1 MHPKKYPSGNWGIQ
15 KNNSGD
21 FEDSLAKRA
30 RLQKNLIHFVGIG
43 ELCEQF
49 AIDLAKKAGV
59 RHG

>member
-1 MHPKKYPSGNWGIQ
+1 MTYKTKNLGGNRGLKQ
-15 KNNSGD
+15 NLKQSD
-21 FEDSLAKRA
+21 DSLHRRA

-59 RHG
+59 SHG